1 MSNFT
6 SFFPTRDPIWGNV
19 EGTLADQLDLNS
31 ALALKQ
37 NISGLGA
44 LAFLGTVGTPQ
55 INNLAITNAKIAD
68 NAVNAAKMANNAVT
82 TAKVNDNAITTAKV
96 ANNAITNAKID
107 TMAYTKLT
115 GIPTNTPVTV
125 SLLNSFTAADSC
137 VLIDNVE
144 RKIATLIF
152 AIGRASIPAFGTNIM
167 DWTGRASAYNVAFVG
182 TGITTTFTPFSIRL
196 FIDTGTSILRW
207 HQLTGSPADLLYA
220 YGQISFPYT

>member
-19 EGTLADQLDLNS
+19 DGTLADQLDLNS

-37 NISGLGA
+37 DISGLGA
-44 LAFLGTVGTPQ
+44 LAFLGAVGTPQ
-55 INNLAITNAKIAD
+55 INNLA
-68 NAVNAAKMANNAVT
+68 V
-82 TAKVNDNAITTAKV
+82 
-96 ANNAITNAKID
+96 TNAKID

-167 DWTGRASAYNVAFVG
+167 SWPGRASAYNVAFVG
-182 TGITTTFTPFSIRL
+182 TGLTSAITPFSLRL
-196 FIDTGTSILRW
+196 YIDTGASVLRW
-207 HQLTGSPADLLYA
+207 HQLTGSPADLLYT
-220 YGQISFPYT
+220 YGQINFPYT